1 MEAATAMDFHTLS
14 RRELQALCK
23 RNGVRANM
31 TNAAMAEALQGL
43 DSVDGIDEIG
53 TTLCLPTPGKSA
65 MKSAAKVV
73 AVEEQ
78 QHGSP
83 LPRGRRVSV
92 KSPEAIRMEVEGG
105 EVEMKEIVKTPGVA
119 LRSTRA
125 TPARLP
131 TPVPACSTRATARRT
146 AARKTGEVAPTPA
159 TRRSQ
164 RTASRKAAGPVEADR
179 PAEDVPEEKTSKMT
193 IALDQEAEVVAAA
206 SKEEKV
212 PQDEPKAAVSDV
224 KCDDPKEE
232 KGQQEEPKAVASDVK
247 CDEEEEEIA
256 KFLEGDN
263 KEEELEEGEEA
274 DSSDATTASAAVL
287 VQSCNDPKVEEVV
300 VVMEEQSTKPHE
312 GIVKEVEPISVER
325 SAHLTVMDDSP
336 ILGVIEKEQ
345 DATVEDCEDLAEFA
359 PAREMTDE
367 IIPVTED
374 KEVAISEEV
383 VTEDKEVA
391 ISEEVATEDKEVAIS
406 EEVVTEDK
414 EVAISEEAT
423 EDEEVAINEE
433 AVKEDGFANTVETDP
448 TPEEILTA
456 AGEDETIEEGEVI
469 LTEGKE
475 GAADE
480 MPQAGETSEEDEEDY
495 LTELKQGAADKVL
508 QAELADNETS
518 EEDEDVSEERK
529 GAAAKMLQGEL
540 TDDETS
546 EEDDL
551 DEDEEWASDDET
563 TEEIGSTDESDEI
576 GSTGAVQM
584 LQGTGIADEED
595 YLTELKQGAADKAL
609 QAELADNETSE
620 EDEDVSEERK
630 GAAAKMLQ
638 GELTDDE
645 TSEED
650 DLDEDEEWASDDDE
664 TTEEIGSTDESDEI
678 GSTGAVQMLQGTGI
692 AEEAN
697 EDASTEDD
705 DFSGDLSP
713 EFDNIM
719 IFSDAETESDNSPP
733 VLEESQAAVSSATK
747 TTKSL
752 DDSAM
757 SLEHEEGPEE
767 ADATEKS
774 SKEVDNI
781 VKSLDEFTFKEGES
795 EEMQKQQP
803 QDYNS
808 MSLRKL
814 KSTYKKCLIAAKEG
828 KQEEVTEGKRLPL
841 EEVDENACIN
851 H

>member
-1 MEAATAMDFHTLS
+1 MEAAMAMDFHTLS

-119 LRSTRA
+119 LRSTRRGTRA
-125 TPARLP
+125 TPAPLP

-164 RTASRKAAGPVEADR
+164 RTASRKAAGAVEADR

-193 IALDQEAEVVAAA
+193 IALDLEAEVVAAA

-224 KCDDPKEE
+224 KCDYPKEE

-312 GIVKEVEPISVER
+312 GIVKELEPISVER

-374 KEVAISEEV
+374 KEVTISEEV

-391 ISEEVATEDKEVAIS
+391 ISEEVV
-406 EEVVTEDK
+406 
-414 EVAISEEAT
+414 T

-551 DEDEEWASDDET
+551 DEDEEWASDD
-563 TEEIGSTDESDEI
+563 
-576 GSTGAVQM
+576 
-584 LQGTGIADEED
+584 
-595 YLTELKQGAADKAL
+595 
-609 QAELADNETSE
+609 
-620 EDEDVSEERK
+620 
-630 GAAAKMLQ
+630 
-638 GELTDDE
+638 
-645 TSEED
+645 
-650 DLDEDEEWASDDDE
+650 DE

-705 DFSGDLSP
+705 DFSGDLPP

-814 KSTYKKCLIAAKEG
+814 KSTYKKCLIAAKQEG
-828 KQEEVTEGKRLPL
+828 TQEEVTEGKRLPL